1 MTMTPKEF
9 MEQVYEIAYG
19 EDAYFRGFFPEEVVE
34 RLQEF
39 SDGSNPILIE
49 EAWNQA
55 EELKTSLRELSD
67 ADLVD
72 CRQALIDRTN
82 RIMEALNEIG
92 TEEQSPLN
100 CTNSVGLLL

>member
-1 MTMTPKEF
+1 MSMTPKELIKA
-9 MEQVYEIAYG
+9 VYEIAFG

-55 EELKTSLRELSD
+55 EELKTSLKGQSD
-67 ADLVD
+67 ADLLNS
-72 CRQALIDRTN
+72 RQTLIDRTN
-82 RIMEALNEIG
+82 RVMEALNEIG
-92 TEEQSPLN
+92 TEE
-100 CTNSVGLLL
+100 

>member
-9 MEQVYEIAYG
+9 MKQVYEIAYG

-49 EAWNQA
+49 DAWNEA
-55 EELKTSLRELSD
+55 EELNTSLRELSD

-72 CRQALIDRTN
+72 CREALIDRTN
-82 RIMEALNEIG
+82 RIMNTLNEIG
-92 TEEQSPLN
+92 TEE
-100 CTNSVGLLL
+100 

>member
-49 EAWNQA
+49 DAWNEA
-55 EELKTSLRELSD
+55 EELSTSLRELSD

-72 CRQALIDRTN
+72 CREALIDRTK
-82 RIMEALNEIG
+82 RIMDSLNEIG
-92 TEEQSPLN
+92 TEE
-100 CTNSVGLLL
+100 

>member
-1 MTMTPKEF
+1 MTPKELIKA
-9 MEQVYEIAYG
+9 VYEIAFG

-55 EELKTSLRELSD
+55 EELKTSLTQLND
-67 ADLVD
+67 NDLIA
-72 CRQALIDRTN
+72 CRQDLINVTN

-92 TEEQSPLN
+92 TEE
-100 CTNSVGLLL
+100 

>member
-1 MTMTPKEF
+1 MKA
-9 MEQVYEIAYG
+9 VYEIAYG

-49 EAWNQA
+49 DAWNEA
-55 EELKTSLRELSD
+55 EELNTSLRELSD

-72 CRQALIDRTN
+72 CREPIDRTN
-82 RIMEALNEIG
+82 RIMNTLNEIG
-92 TEEQSPLN
+92 TEE
-100 CTNSVGLLL
+100 